1 MLNSFKNFVQKPQIK
16 RVLMD
21 SITIIGFILFLVGQF
36 VGLIN
41 FVHYAEVN
49 NLPSWCG
56 IIVLA
61 QIVVFCISCSI
72 FGVALFS
79 SIFGW

>member
-1 MLNSFKNFVQKPQIK
+1 MLNSFTNFVQKPQIK

-21 SITIIGFILFLVGQF
+21 SITMIGFILFLVGQF
-36 VGLIN
+36 VGLVN
-41 FVHYAEVN
+41 FVHYVDVN
-49 NLPSWCG
+49 NLPSWCE
-56 IIVLA
+56 IIVFA
-61 QIVVFCISCSI
+61 QMVVFGISCSI